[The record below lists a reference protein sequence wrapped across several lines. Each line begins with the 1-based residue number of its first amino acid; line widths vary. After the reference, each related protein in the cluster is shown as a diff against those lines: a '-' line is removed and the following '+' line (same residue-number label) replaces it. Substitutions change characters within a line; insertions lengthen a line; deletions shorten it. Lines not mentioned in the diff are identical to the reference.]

1 MKNSREMSQEVFQ
14 RIWTLT
20 TEVIELDSVGL
31 EVIQKLY
38 PTISD
43 LEANDLWEKIRKNII
58 RFLQKK

>member
-1 MKNSREMSQEVFQ
+1 VKNSREMSQEVFQ